1 MKSVQAIWRFIST
14 SWLVAA
20 PLVIVVLLVVGLAL
34 LGIAHA
40 IIGSV
45 FGAET
50 ADNFL
55 ADTMAWAA
63 MVFVLA
69 LLLGLPIYAIFC
81 LARWLVRKKER

>member
-1 MKSVQAIWRFIST
+1 MNSIQAIRRFIST

-20 PLVIVVLLVVGLAL
+20 PLVIVVLLVAGLAL
-34 LGIAHA
+34 LGIVDA

-45 FGAET
+45 FGEEA

-55 ADTMAWAA
+55 ADTMAWGA

-69 LLLGLPIYAIFC
+69 LLGLLTYGMFRIAK
-81 LARWLVRKKER
+81 WLVGKKAR